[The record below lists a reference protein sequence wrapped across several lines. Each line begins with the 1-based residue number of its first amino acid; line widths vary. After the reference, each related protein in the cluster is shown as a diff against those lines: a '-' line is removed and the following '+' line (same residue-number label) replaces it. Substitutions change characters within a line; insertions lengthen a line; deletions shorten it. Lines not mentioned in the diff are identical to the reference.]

1 MNSEKPTIFQPTDK
15 PFFWTM
21 LRTEIIQHMLNKTP
35 LWNIY
40 KRNWLFKRLVA
51 EIDGKPFLICS
62 PVHFQQGNNT
72 HIGKNFYCGYNFCCL
87 DHGGVYIGDNVM
99 IAPNV
104 TITTAAHP
112 KISSQRI
119 VRPFP
124 NTFEPY
130 GRGEIEVVK
139 PITIGNNVWIACGA
153 IICQGVTIGDN
164 SIIGAG
170 SVVTKDIPPNVLA
183 MGTPCKVVREITE
196 DDRIQD
202 AVLNG
207 HENDNS

>member
-1 MNSEKPTIFQPTDK
+1 MRKEPIVFQPTNK

-21 LRTEIIQHMLNKTP
+21 LRTEFIQRRLNKTAI
-35 LWNIY
+35 WNIP
-40 KRNWLFKRLVA
+40 KRNWLFKKLVA
-51 EIDGKPFLICS
+51 RIDGKPFLISS
-62 PVHFQQGNNT
+62 PVHFQQGNNMY
-72 HIGKNFYCGYNFCCL
+72 IGKNFYCGYNFVCL

-104 TITTAAHP
+104 TITTVAHP
-112 KISSQRI
+112 KIASQRI

-130 GRGEIEVVK
+130 GRGEIEVLK
-139 PITIGNNVWIACGA
+139 PVRIGDNVWIASGS

-170 SVVTKDIPPNVLA
+170 SIVTKDIPPNVLA
-183 MGTPCKVVREITE
+183 IGTPCRVVRTITE
-196 DDRIQD
+196 KDRIPD
-202 AVLNG
+202 DDFKG
-207 HENDNS
+207 I